1 MSRNPIEALPVTFSG
16 CNLQKKLFREK
27 WENIYILC
35 NFCLMPFTVL
45 NTAIWSNT
53 ACSSFHSV
61 FHLKMLMKWHQ
72 RSFVYTVF
80 VCQETI
86 NSCCPT
92 VGVLKVNL
100 TSLFWH
106 QDVFD
111 PFLGT
116 GLSSFLFFP
125 HIFLITLKLWRFTF
139 SLINT
144 SMAYSFFFLSYKFKE
159 ELK

>member
-1 MSRNPIEALPVTFSG
+1 MMSRNPIEALPVTFSG

-35 NFCLMPFTVL
+35 NFFLMPFTVL

-111 PFLGT
+111 PFFGHRTLK
-116 GLSSFLFFP
+116 
-125 HIFLITLKLWRFTF
+125 FLIF
-139 SLINT
+139 S
-144 SMAYSFFFLSYKFKE
+144 SYFFNYIEALAVYLFIDKY
-159 ELK
+159 